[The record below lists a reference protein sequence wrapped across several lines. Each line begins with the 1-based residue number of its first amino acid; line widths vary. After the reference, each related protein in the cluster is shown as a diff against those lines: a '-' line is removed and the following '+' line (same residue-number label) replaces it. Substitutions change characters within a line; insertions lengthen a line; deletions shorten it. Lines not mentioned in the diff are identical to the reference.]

1 MGTHPIFESDFD
13 CLTDMLH
20 RFGLVKQIHRF
31 KRESL
36 FSAIGQDGRWF
47 TDHVEERWAKMSG
60 PFVKVGDNLKT
71 VPFVR
76 DKVYI
81 PVGKYGKKL
90 EAERLY
96 ERIYISDQ
104 EALRL
109 GALIMAN
116 FVAFY
121 FWWTVIWWIHGF
133 VYSVILSMGV
143 SNEGTNDGD
152 YETEIRSLEAELIK
166 SRREL
171 GALNLELSK
180 LTRDI
185 VSLRRQNETL
195 DELAQTQRVQISKLK
210 EQLIL

>member
-20 RFGLVKQIHRF
+20 RFGLVKQIHRY

-81 PVGKYGKKL
+81 PVGKYGKKVEYKIDIYMEQDARKKL

-121 FWWTVIWWIHGF
+121 FWWTVIWEWIHGF

-171 GALNLELSK
+171 GALNLEL
-180 LTRDI
+180 RFFHFH
-185 VSLRRQNETL
+185 
-195 DELAQTQRVQISKLK
+195 QI
-210 EQLIL
+210 I